1 MKPQLLLMDISNA
14 DNTSGVDRYM
24 EVLTEGLA
32 TQTEWEVVRLHFVHD
47 NALIAHRRIDHREKK
62 YTEIRL
68 PMPEISDP
76 MIGQQFW
83 AEKFYQTAMEI
94 LEGYGLGPDIR
105 LIHLHTLNLID
116 LATLIK
122 QKYHCPII
130 THLHCIPW
138 KSYLNHNT
146 KLFNRLYALYY
157 NEKKINPA
165 LFLTNNGNEIRAYRN
180 ADCIIC
186 LTRCAQEFVNNVAGI
201 PLQKLPLIANG
212 MQDDVPDVPTCKQQS
227 GHSVKKLL
235 YVGHLSRSKGIYALL
250 ESLERLRKQGIN
262 VMLNAVG
269 SVAPSFNAWAAKQ
282 YPSLQFHFPGVV
294 NADRLRRYYQ
304 EADMG
309 IIVSL
314 QEQSSYVAIEMMRAA
329 LPIVTTA
336 ADGLDE
342 MFEDGVNA
350 LKVPLCFDS
359 YRGLRP
365 DKELL
370 DRAIIKLIKNDSLS
384 EQLAR
389 NARKL
394 YLNKHTAERMWRET
408 WTVYHQ
414 LLNSNQ
420 A

>member
-138 KSYLNHNT
+138 NWIHNIDKKT
-146 KLFNRLYALYY
+146 FSLLYEAYY
-157 NEKKINPA
+157 YKANAPA
-165 LFLTNNGNEIRAYRN
+165 SLFLTNNGNEIRAYTQ
-180 ADCIIC
+180 ADHIIC
-186 LTRCAQEFVNNVAGI
+186 LTQCAKEFVQRVASLPDTSFSLIRNGI
-201 PLQKLPLIANG
+201 PSL
-212 MQDDVPDVPTCKQQS
+212 S
-227 GHSVKKLL
+227 GEEKPHNIVSKACNLL
-235 YVGHLSRSKGIYALL
+235 YVGQLSAGKGFDDLL
-250 ESLERLRKQGIN
+250 ASLERLRKKGYA
-262 VMLNAVG
+262 LNLT
-269 SVAPSFNAWAAKQ
+269 AAGFVSEEKRNQIKKQ
-282 YPSLQFHFPGVV
+282 YPYLSLHMPGVV
-294 NADRLRRYYQ
+294 DKQTLQKYYQ
-304 EADMG
+304 EADIG
-309 IIVSL
+309 IFLSFL
-314 QEQSSYVAIEMMRAA
+314 EQSSYAAIEMARAQ
-329 LPIVTTA
+329 LPMIVSA
-336 ADGLDE
+336 MEGLDE

-350 LKVPLCFDS
+350 LKVSILFDR
-359 YRGLRP
+359 YRGLRIN
-365 DKELL
+365 ENLL
-370 DRAIIKLIKNDSLS
+370 DKTII
-384 EQLAR
+384 QLLDNEPLR
-389 NARKL
+389 RKL
-394 YLNKHTAERMWRET
+394 SSNVYRLYRCNHTAERMWQET
-408 WTVYHQ
+408 WAVYHQ
-414 LLNSNQ
+414 LLNTNQ